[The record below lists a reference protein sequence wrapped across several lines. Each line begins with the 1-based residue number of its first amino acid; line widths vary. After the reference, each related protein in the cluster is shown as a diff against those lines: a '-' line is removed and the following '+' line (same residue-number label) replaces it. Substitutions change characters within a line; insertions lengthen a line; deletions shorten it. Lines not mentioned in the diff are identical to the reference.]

1 MRKLLI
7 WSMALAAAA
16 AAGMAAVTTGYAGR
30 QTKRMTTASTAITHT
45 RMGATVRVT
54 AMTLVYDKAATN
66 TLYVYTTQ
74 GSVTSLRA
82 TVGPF
87 TNATTIVYAPA
98 ELWVWRQDLLVI
110 SNAVPAIAN
119 VIIDYSY

>member
-1 MRKLLI
+1 MTA
-7 WSMALAAAA
+7 ALGMAAAA
-16 AAGMAAVTTGYAGR
+16 TGYAGR
-30 QTKRMTTASTAITHT
+30 QSKRMTAASTAVTHT
-45 RMGATVRVT
+45 RMGATTRITAVT
-54 AMTLVYDKAATN
+54 VVYDKPTTN

-87 TNATTIVYAPA
+87 TNATTIVYVPA
-98 ELWVWRQDLLVI
+98 ELWVWRQDLLVF